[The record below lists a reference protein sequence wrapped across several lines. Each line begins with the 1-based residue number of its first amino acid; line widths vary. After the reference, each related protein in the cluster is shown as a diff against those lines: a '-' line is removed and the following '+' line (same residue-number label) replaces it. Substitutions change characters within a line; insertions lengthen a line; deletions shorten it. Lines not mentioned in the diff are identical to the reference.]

1 MLNYQQKR
9 KMKKFIQTTSLAL
22 FTIILMTGMA
32 INPPKKTTYSF
43 KVFGVCEMCKER
55 IENALDRKGIYKAV
69 YDFKSQQLTVTY
81 NALLFKEEQF
91 HNMVAMV
98 GHDTEEVKA
107 DNVVYSNLP
116 DCCKYRDGAKCDH

>member
-1 MLNYQQKR
+1 
-9 KMKKFIQTTSLAL
+9 MKIIIQTTSLAL
-22 FTIILMTGMA
+22 FTIILITGMA
-32 INPPKKTTYSF
+32 INPPKKTICSF

-69 YDFKSQQLTVTY
+69 YNFKSEQLTVTY

-91 HNMVAMV
+91 HNIVAMV